1 VDSYL
6 KRHPN
11 FQVKYSRYLE
21 IERAV
26 ADNDLEAYMKFFDEL
41 EATCI
46 KLHIEPSDRWNMD
59 ETGYQIGYAYASKKV
74 VLRGSTIQ
82 PVTPGNRE
90 WVSEIACINATGESM
105 PSYFI
110 FKGKVITTQMGQ
122 EAVRSVPGC
131 KIAVLENGWSDQS
144 YALAWVRH
152 FDIYTRR
159 EDYWEDIQEE
169 REAAGEPFGWRLLL
183 IDGHISHLSLDFIQ
197 YYKDVNIVPFCL
209 PPHSTHHI
217 QPLDRCLFSIL
228 KKAYSNKVD
237 EYIMKG
243 ITGITRTYFLEM
255 YGQIRESVYTPEYI
269 KKSFKAAGIYPLD
282 AQSILSKL
290 HSAQLARRPTSPTP
304 NLAATPPLLS
314 SPMHPRTPSTDYDR
328 SRYRATISHPSIT
341 SQVRESATRKL
352 LATV

>member
-1 VDSYL
+1 MLPLRRRLAKEQIIQEAIAGHQYGHYGSPSASAAAHGIHPDTILKRIDGRRQSHQDAHQFQQKLSPESESAVKRYCISLLEHRFSLKKSHIHNIALDVYKKQLRDAGQDDTQAFLGVRWVDSYL

-41 EATCI
+41 EATCT

-59 ETGYQIGYAYASKKV
+59 ETGYQMGYAYASKKV

-131 KIAVLENGWSDQS
+131 EIVVLENGWSDQS
-144 YALAWVRH
+144 HALAWVRH

-159 EDYWEDIQEE
+159 EDHWEDIQEE

-183 IDGHISHLSLDFIQ
+183 MDGHISHLSLDFIQ
-197 YYKDVNIVPFCL
+197 YCEDVNIVPFCL
-209 PPHSTHHI
+209 PPHSV
-217 QPLDRCLFSIL
+217 
-228 KKAYSNKVD
+228 ND
-237 EYIMKG
+237 E
-243 ITGITRTYFLEM
+243 L
-255 YGQIRESVYTPEYI
+255 
-269 KKSFKAAGIYPLD
+269 
-282 AQSILSKL
+282 
-290 HSAQLARRPTSPTP
+290 
-304 NLAATPPLLS
+304 
-314 SPMHPRTPSTDYDR
+314 
-328 SRYRATISHPSIT
+328 
-341 SQVRESATRKL
+341 
-352 LATV
+352 